1 MSRFSKLVQ
10 DWKELQPTPVTKKPK
25 KKKKKKKKEMKEQEK
40 EKTRSAAATAAETEK
55 QRNVM
60 IKEMQEEIRL
70 EKYNSERHLQ
80 LEIEQGAKRR
90 IHLEKTCRVI
100 HNNEKTYMDYV
111 LKTTEEEEWLRYMTC
126 DGLPD
131 PGVLSQLN
139 TFLFL
144 WDQEYDEA
152 SMLNVTTKCQVVTYL
167 LAKLDNIIDFSVMAA
182 REYIDECK
190 EIRRMFRERLKC
202 WIDLASYR
210 LLRHIEWDMVREDL
224 KNARY
229 VKESSELICCVWAL
243 IQLPISIKQVAE
255 RDRKSIEVIF
265 NELDITLKM
274 PVDMDCYAMAIRGLW
289 VQYDHY
295 SDLSPSFLMPEIP
308 REYHANEDLLT
319 FTSNEYETKMKI
331 REEQVEGRKL
341 RLEEKKALVER
352 LLNPPQAVKE
362 KKGKGGKKQAAVVG
376 RTKKSEPE
384 AEPEPLPYLPTPDEI
399 VLQKEEENRK
409 EVRKLLFTR
418 CEKTEIN
425 LRKYAI
431 LGGVLNIDLIYQ
443 PPQPKDMR
451 RDIFL
456 TTLQLPKE
464 LKFVPF
470 SRPYKAPPP
479 APDAERTPEII
490 EAEIKALEAAMEK
503 LVLITLQLPD
513 SVLWLEPPLVAH
525 WIPERRI
532 WSTQDVHDI
541 KYNEEKQ
548 IITFRSGR
556 LGVHGLAAFK
566 FVNLPF
572 QSWELKPETGK
583 AGGVVLTISAAI
595 VQVEF
600 IVKED
605 LVCLHSL
612 AGGGTA
618 ALQDLVGKYMRLD
631 HLIRKMRAGG
641 CDLFPDRDAISYV
654 KGLPVKHPVTE
665 RHLQACMGLLCTAYM
680 FAWSRWNAAGTARQI
695 VMQIKE
701 LHGCIAKERSNMML
715 LVTPLQTMLIQCT
728 EVGSEFC
735 DKPLDEDNNKFF
747 ADVYHLALH
756 TAGIKSRLLM
766 KAVSCKLATTVTK
779 LLEATNVISMST

>member
-1 MSRFSKLVQ
+1 
-10 DWKELQPTPVTKKPK
+10 
-25 KKKKKKKKEMKEQEK
+25 MKEPEK
-40 EKTRSAAATAAETEK
+40 EKTRSAAAIAAETEK

-60 IKEMQEEIRL
+60 IKDMQEEIRL
-70 EKYNSERHLQ
+70 EKCNSERHLQ
-80 LEIEQGAKRR
+80 VEIEQGGKRKA
-90 IHLEKTCRVI
+90 HLEETSRVI
-100 HNNEKTYMDYV
+100 YNNEKTYMDYLV
-111 LKTTEEEEWLRYMTC
+111 KSTEEEEWLRYMTC

-131 PGVLSQLN
+131 PTILSQLN

-144 WDQEYDEA
+144 WNEEYDEA
-152 SMLNVTTKCQVVTYL
+152 SMLNITTKCQVVTYL
-167 LAKLDNIIDFSVMAA
+167 LAKLDNIIDFSIMVSE
-182 REYIDECK
+182 EYIDECRG
-190 EIRRMFRERLKC
+190 IRSTFREGLKC
-202 WIDLASYR
+202 WMDLASYR
-210 LLRHIEWDMVREDL
+210 LLRHIEWDMIREDL

-229 VKESSELICCVWAL
+229 VKQSNELICCVWAL

-255 RDRKSIEVIF
+255 RDRKSIEIIF
-265 NELDITLKM
+265 KELNLTVKM
-274 PVDMDCYAMAIRGLW
+274 PADMDCYAMAMRGLW

-295 SDLSPSFLMPEIP
+295 SDLSPSFSIPEMP
-308 REYHANEDLLT
+308 REYHTNEDLLT

-331 REEQVEGRKL
+331 CEEQVEGRKL
-341 RLEEKKALVER
+341 RLEEKKAIVER
-352 LLNPPQAVKE
+352 LLNPPQFVKE
-362 KKGKGGKKQAAVVG
+362 KKGKGGKKQAAAVG
-376 RTKKSEPE
+376 RSKKSEPE
-384 AEPEPLPYLPTPDEI
+384 GEPEPLPYLPTPDEI
-399 VLQKEEENRK
+399 VLQKEDENRK
-409 EVRKLLFTR
+409 EMRKLLFTR

-431 LGGVLNIDLIYQ
+431 LGGVFHIDLIYQ

-464 LKFVPF
+464 LNFVAF

-556 LGVHGLAAFK
+556 LGVHGLAGYK

-572 QSWELKPETGK
+572 QSWELRPETGK

-605 LVCLHSL
+605 SVCLHSL

-618 ALQDLVGKYMRLD
+618 ALQDLVGKYMKLN

-701 LHGCIAKERSNMML
+701 LHGCIAKERSNIML
-715 LVTPLQTMLIQCT
+715 LVTPLQTTLIQCT
-728 EVGSEFC
+728 EVGSEFS
-735 DKPLDEDNNKFF
+735 DKPLDQYDNEFF